1 MAIFTSHSLAFLAHT
16 NRGGD
21 IMSPKELT
29 YIQDALGHEKF
40 LKTQCDDAIQ
50 KLQDGELKN
59 KVQQMAQSHQQM
71 FDSFYNLI

>member
-1 MAIFTSHSLAFLAHT
+1 
-16 NRGGD
+16 
-21 IMSPKELT
+21 MSPKELN